1 MKGKLPA
8 LTLHEM
14 TNALLLARRFFLRR
28 EVVFGGKHQCA
39 VFFFVN
45 GLIVVAVTGVCFTF
59 CLVPSS

>member
-39 VFFFVN
+39 VFS
-45 GLIVVAVTGVCFTF
+45 L
-59 CLVPSS
+59 